1 MKHIKVCEQIPIRHF
16 GNICGKLCEAE
27 SGYMQTNRGTMKGD
41 IDSKNTAVQNL
52 VNYGGFATAN
62 KLGLLNSDRRLMTN
76 TKN

>member
-1 MKHIKVCEQIPIRHF
+1 
-16 GNICGKLCEAE
+16 
-27 SGYMQTNRGTMKGD
+27 MKGD

-62 KLGLLNSDRRLMTN
+62 KLGLLNSGSRLMTN